1 MFCYIDARVHK
12 ESRKFDARRLLDS
25 AAQDAGPRLHLE
37 GKLEHALD
45 LFGAQGADLGDMAQ
59 GGGHLAVLR
68 QHVSAAKRAA
78 DPCVWGYFEA
88 VRVKMAG

>member
-37 GKLEHALD
+37 GQLEHALD
-45 LFGAQGADLGDMAQ
+45 LLWGEAGDLGDMAQ
-59 GGGHLAVLR
+59 RGGHFL
-68 QHVSAAKRAA
+68 QHCSALH
-78 DPCVWGYFEA
+78 VEA
-88 VRVKMAG
+88 NVRDAGRVR

>member
-37 GKLEHALD
+37 GKLEDPLD
-45 LFGAQGADLGDMAQ
+45 LLGGEAGDLSDMAQ
-59 GGGHLAVLR
+59 GGGHFVAAV
-68 QHVSAAKRAA
+68 
-78 DPCVWGYFEA
+78 DPYGEFLQRPAQVGCA
-88 VRVKMAG
+88 MLL